1 VVTTPVK
8 QVSTCTQEESIGLVI
23 MADLG
28 LDVGHSG
35 ESTYIKWK
43 WITSQ
48 FAICWFENQ
57 IWLLLCMLRVAWEK
71 ILLF

>member
-48 FAICWFENQ
+48 FAIC
-57 IWLLLCMLRVAWEK
+57 
-71 ILLF
+71 